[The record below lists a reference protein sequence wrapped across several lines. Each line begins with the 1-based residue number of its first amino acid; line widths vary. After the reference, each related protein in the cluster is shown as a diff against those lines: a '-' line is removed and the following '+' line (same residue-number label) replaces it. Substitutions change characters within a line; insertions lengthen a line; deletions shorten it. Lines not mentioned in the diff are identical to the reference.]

1 VSNTHEVMTA
11 LIARYLQKCCCG
23 VFPCNLID
31 IFFLTASQPAVTGH
45 DYLEIEQCAAIS
57 REETRLSLV

>member
-11 LIARYLQKCCCG
+11 LIARYLQKCCG

-31 IFFLTASQPAVTGH
+31 IFVLTASQPAVTGH